1 VHEPN
6 PRADAKFAYLYAGGA
21 ALVGASA
28 AFCVMA
34 ADRAWRWGAPVAALG
49 LVVASAACVA
59 LMRAGL
65 RDGPA
70 GAASL
75 EEPES
80 HRSHHRIPIGR
91 LGRSLAGVSGAVLV
105 FLVALCGATAG
116 RLGVLLAAVL
126 VPAAFLAL
134 VAAVFQLGVALGP
147 WATDELGNRRP
158 LLRRHGFGIM
168 AIATIL
174 YLPLLGSF
182 SLFDPWESRYGEVAR
197 SMIARGDWISPW
209 WAQDGWDWTKPV
221 LDYWVQAAAMTMLG
235 VDTHPEKMIAA
246 AEGVF
251 SRPEWALRMPSF
263 AMALAALY
271 LLYKAVAAWQGR
283 RAGFLGALVLT
294 TTPHWFFVAHQSMT
308 DMPFVAAMASA
319 MAMLLLALRADPEA
333 RVRTYEVTVR
343 GRTLRFDA
351 AHLVFGAILLT
362 ALPQILYLASRNV
375 DLAWAATP
383 RGFRPHLDAF
393 TRGSPGN
400 CDLPGNERCAGL
412 TPRYPDFQPAAQAAL
427 WAMVTFALLWIK
439 RHERRT
445 ARLYAIGAWY
455 LVAISTMAKGP
466 GGLVVP
472 ALATFVYLLERR
484 DFSKLLTLEIPLGI
498 GVVASLVLPWYVAA
512 YVRHGSAFTDQLIF
526 HQMLERATAHIHD
539 TNEGDDVSFRYYVW
553 QLGYALF
560 PWTGLTAAAL
570 VAWMKKSER
579 AETHRADASV
589 LFAAWFVVAFALFAS
604 MPTKFHHYILPAVPP
619 AAMLTGLFLDWVWA
633 ESDDPNPRG
642 VHERRMLGG
651 IGVAAAIVV
660 ALVGRD
666 LVHHPA
672 ASDVEGQARLLHLF
686 TYLYR
691 RPWPDTLDFR
701 TTLAGFTVLGAGA
714 ALLLAVDRW
723 RQYAVVASTT
733 TAIAFTAWGL
743 DVYLFR
749 CAPHWGQREL
759 FTKYY
764 GERTGAEEP
773 IVAYQLNWKGENIYT
788 GNHVPVFAS
797 SGLPFTNYLKAEQE
811 RGKKTFYFVTE
822 HSRTQMLRHE
832 IGAPKTFEQLTDA
845 RLNNKFALIRVRFD

>member
-1 VHEPN
+1 LHEPN

-21 ALVGASA
+21 ALVGASV

-34 ADRAWRWGAPVAALG
+34 ADGAWRWGAPVAALG
-49 LVVASAACVA
+49 LVLASAACVT

-65 RDGPA
+65 RDAPA
-70 GAASL
+70 GAASGDKA
-75 EEPES
+75 ES
-80 HRSHHRIPIGR
+80 GRGHHGIPVR
-91 LGRSLAGVSGAVLV
+91 ALGRPLAAVSGAV
-105 FLVALCGATAG
+105 VAFFAALGAATAG
-116 RLGVLLAAVL
+116 RLGVLPAAVV

-134 VAAVFQLGVALGP
+134 VAAVFRIGVALGP
-147 WATDELGNRRP
+147 WATDELGHRRP
-158 LLRRHGFGIM
+158 LLHRHGFGII

-182 SLFDPWESRYGEVAR
+182 SLLDPWESRYGEVAR
-197 SMIARGDWISPW
+197 SMLARGDWISPW
-209 WAQDGWDWTKPV
+209 WAQDGWDWNKPV
-221 LDYWVQAAAMTMLG
+221 LDYWVQAVAMTMLG

-251 SRPEWALRMPSF
+251 ARPEWAVRMPPF
-263 AMALAALY
+263 AMALLALY
-271 LLYKAVAAWQGR
+271 LLYKAVAAWHGR

-308 DMPFVAAMASA
+308 DMPFVAPMASA

-333 RVRTYEVTVR
+333 RVRTYEVTLR
-343 GRTLRFDA
+343 GRTLRFDG
-351 AHLVFGAILLT
+351 AHLVFGAILMT

-375 DLAWAATP
+375 DLQWVATP
-383 RGFRPHLDAF
+383 HGFRTHLDVFAS
-393 TRGSPGN
+393 GSPGN
-400 CDLPGNERCAGL
+400 CGLPGNERCADL
-412 TPRYPDFQPAAQAAL
+412 TPLHPDFQPAAQAAL
-427 WAMVTFALLWIK
+427 WTIVTGALLWIK

-445 ARLYAIGAWY
+445 AHLFAIGAWY
-455 LVAISTMAKGP
+455 FVAISTMAKGP
-466 GGLVVP
+466 AGLAVP
-472 ALATFVYLLERR
+472 ALATLVYLLEKR

-498 GVVASLVLPWYVAA
+498 GVVASLVVPWYVAA
-512 YVRHGSAFTDQLIF
+512 YARHGSAFTDQLIF
-526 HQMLERATAHIHD
+526 HHMLERATAHIHD
-539 TNEGDDVSFRYYVW
+539 TNEGDDASFRYYVW

-560 PWTGLTAAAL
+560 PWTGLAAAAL

-579 AETHRADASV
+579 DEANHADASV
-589 LFAAWFVVAFALFAS
+589 LFAAWFVLAFALFAS

-619 AAMLTGLFLDWVWA
+619 AAMLTGLFLDRVWA
-633 ESDDPNPRG
+633 ACGDPNPRG
-642 VHERRMLGG
+642 THERRMLGG

-660 ALVGRD
+660 SLVGRD
-666 LVHHPA
+666 LVHHPTG
-672 ASDVEGQARLLHLF
+672 SDVEGQARLLHLF

-701 TTLAGFTVLGAGA
+701 TALAGFTVLGAGA

-723 RQYAVVASTT
+723 RKFAVVASSM

-764 GERTGAEEP
+764 GERTGADEP

-788 GNHVPVFAS
+788 GNHVPVFVS
-797 SGLPFTNYLKAEQE
+797 SGLPFTSYLKAEQE
-811 RGKKTFYFVTE
+811 HGKKTFYFVTE
-822 HSRTQMLRHE
+822 HSRTQLLRNE
-832 IGAPKTFEQLTDA
+832 IGALKTFEQLTDA
-845 RLNNKFALIRVRFD
+845 GLNNKFALIRVRFD